1 MSKIHYRKRLYKYQL
16 AEDYSINIGLQDMTF
31 IAPFFILKSDGT
43 LLILEGYAWD
53 GPSGPTFKTK
63 NFMRGSLVHDAMY
76 QAIRMGLL
84 SVEYKDLAD
93 RILQLVCIEDGMSKI
108 RAWWVYEGVHKFGA
122 GSCVPMT
129 DQAEMETAP

>member
-1 MSKIHYRKRLYKYQL
+1 MSKIHYRKRQYKYQL

-53 GPSGPTFKTK
+53 GPSGTPFDSK

-84 SVEYKDLAD
+84 PVEYKDLAD

-108 RAWWVYEGVHKFGA
+108 RAWWVYQGVHKFGTS
-122 GSCVPMT
+122 SCIPMT
-129 DQAEMETAP
+129 DEAEMETAP